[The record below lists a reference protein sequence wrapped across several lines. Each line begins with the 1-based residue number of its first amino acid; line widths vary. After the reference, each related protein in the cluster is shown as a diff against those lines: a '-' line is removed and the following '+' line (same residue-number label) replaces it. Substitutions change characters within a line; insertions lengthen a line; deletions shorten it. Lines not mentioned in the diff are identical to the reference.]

1 MEKLSSL
8 HLQIIHQITECLAP
22 YPQVEAVAVGGSLGG
37 GTGAYDSASDI
48 DLYVYTRAEIPLETR
63 HALVERIGGASRADF
78 DLHYWG
84 SGDLL
89 VHAPSGIELD
99 LMYFDAGW
107 MESQIA
113 RVVDDHQPSLGYTTC
128 FWYTVRQSLP
138 FHDARGWFAG
148 LQQQCNVDYPEALR
162 QNIIR
167 YNHPVLR
174 GIITSYAA
182 QIEKA
187 VQRRDLPGINHRL
200 AALLASYFDIL
211 FAFNRRLHPGE
222 KRQLEFALH
231 NCPFLPQNLQA
242 DLASLLL
249 LSEADLPHLPGRVN
263 ALLDRLDE
271 MLERDGVVINPLW
284 LGK

>member
-1 MEKLSSL
+1 MDKLSPI
-8 HLQIIHQITECLAP
+8 HLQLIHQMVDHLAP
-22 YPQVEAVAVGGSLGG
+22 LPQVEAVAVAGSLGS
-37 GTGAYDSASDI
+37 GTGACDPASDM
-48 DLYVYTRAEIPLETR
+48 DLYVYTRAEIPLEAR
-63 HALVERIGGASRADF
+63 RALVERIGGASRANF

-84 SGDLL
+84 SGDLV

-99 LMYFDAGW
+99 LMYFDAAW
-107 MESQIA
+107 MEDQITQ
-113 RVVDDHQPSLGYTTC
+113 VVNEHQPCLGYTTC
-128 FWYTVRQSLP
+128 FWYTVRQSIL
-138 FHDARGWFAG
+138 FHDARGWFTG
-148 LQQQCNVDYPEALR
+148 LQQRCSVDYPEALR

-174 GIITSYAA
+174 EIITSYAA

-231 NCPFLPQNLQA
+231 NCPTLPKNLQT
-242 DLASLLL
+242 DLNSLLL
-249 LSEADLPHLPGRVN
+249 FTDADIPHLPGRVN
-263 ALLDRLDE
+263 TLLDRLDT
-271 MLERDGVVINPLW
+271 MLERDGFVL
-284 LGK
+284 K

>member
-1 MEKLSSL
+1 MEKLSPL
-8 HLQIIHQITECLAP
+8 HLQIIHQITDYLAP
-22 YPQVEAVAVGGSLGG
+22 LPQVEAVAVAGSLSSE
-37 GTGAYDSASDI
+37 TGASDPASDI
-48 DLYVYTRAEIPLETR
+48 DLYVYTRAEIPLQTR
-63 HALVERIGGASRADF
+63 QDLIEKIGGASRANF

-99 LMYFDAGW
+99 LMYFDAAWIEG
-107 MESQIA
+107 QITQ
-113 RVVDDHQPSLGYTTC
+113 VVNEHQPSLGYTTC
-128 FWYTVRQSLP
+128 FWYTVRQSIP

-148 LQQQCNVDYPEALR
+148 LQRQCRVDYPEALR

-187 VQRRDLPGINHRL
+187 VQRRDLPSINHRL

-231 NCPFLPQNLQA
+231 NCPVLPENLQA

-249 LSEADLPHLPGRVN
+249 LSEADIPHLPGRVN
-263 ALLDRLDE
+263 TLLDRLDE
-271 MLERDGVVINPLW
+271 MLERDGFVL
-284 LGK
+284 KT

>member
-1 MEKLSSL
+1 MEKLSPL
-8 HLQIIHQITECLAP
+8 HLQLIEKIVDHLAP
-22 YPQVEAVAVGGSLGG
+22 LPQVEAVAVAGSLGG
-37 GTGAYDSASDI
+37 GTGACDLTSDI
-48 DLYVYTRAEIPLETR
+48 DLYVYTRAEIPLEAR
-63 HALVERIGGASRADF
+63 RALVGRIGGASRADF

-89 VHAPSGIELD
+89 VHAPSGIEQD
-99 LMYFDAGW
+99 LMYFDAAW

-113 RVVDDHQPSLGYTTC
+113 RVVNDHLPSLGYTTC
-128 FWYTVRQSLP
+128 FWYTVRQSIP
-138 FHDARGWFAG
+138 FHDARGWFAE
-148 LQQQCNVDYPEALR
+148 LQQRCSADYPEALR

-187 VQRRDLPGINHRL
+187 VQRRDLPSINHRL

-231 NCPFLPQNLQA
+231 NCPALPKNLQA

-249 LSEADLPHLPGRVN
+249 LSETDIPQLPGRVN

-271 MLERDGVVINPLW
+271 MLE
-284 LGK
+284 